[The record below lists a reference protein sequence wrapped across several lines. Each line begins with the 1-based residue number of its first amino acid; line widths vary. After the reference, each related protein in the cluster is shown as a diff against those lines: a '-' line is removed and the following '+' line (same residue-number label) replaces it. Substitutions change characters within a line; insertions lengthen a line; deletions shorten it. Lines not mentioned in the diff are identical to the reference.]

1 MSELIKQG
9 LFTSNANSSL
19 NINSFLSNKDIALK
33 PLDFLEESFKS
44 FSDNLHNKTSRMFKM
59 FNQQDHLNLTFL
71 SSAFDSLVNSHEEIN
86 IDNVS
91 LKNIKT

>member
-1 MSELIKQG
+1 MNDLYNNQSI
-9 LFTSNANSSL
+9 SSPC
-19 NINSFLSNKDIALK
+19 ITSFLSNKDIALK
-33 PLDFLEESFKS
+33 PLDFLEESFKTI
-44 FSDNLHNKTSRMFKM
+44 SDNLYCSKTSRMFKM

-91 LKNIKT
+91 LKNLKT